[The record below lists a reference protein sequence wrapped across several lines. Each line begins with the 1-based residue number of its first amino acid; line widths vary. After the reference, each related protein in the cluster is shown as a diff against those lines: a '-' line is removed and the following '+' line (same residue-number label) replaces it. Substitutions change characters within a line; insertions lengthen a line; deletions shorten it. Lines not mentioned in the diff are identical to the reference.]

1 MLQRRGF
8 YSDWRNRE
16 DVHKEGT
23 YELRKMGEKKSL
35 LGKKIKHKEVKG
47 GEMRTLK

>member
-1 MLQRRGF
+1 MPQRRGF

-16 DVHKEGT
+16 DVHKERT
-23 YELRKMGEKKSL
+23 YELRNMGEKSL
-35 LGKKIKHKEVKG
+35 LGKKIKHKEVRG